1 VRALRTRVGAAV
13 VLVAASLGLGSCGGE
28 DDPFEAYCKEVKA
41 QQTALSEDLAAG
53 ETTGLIDALPEFEKL
68 AAKSPDDLQDEW
80 HTVTSR
86 IGALVDA
93 LESAG
98 VDPAT
103 YDRKK
108 PPAGLSDADRDA
120 IDAAARAMARPEMVQ
135 ALAGVEQQARDVC
148 RTPLTL

>member
-1 VRALRTRVGAAV
+1 VRALRAGA
-13 VLVAASLGLGSCGGE
+13 AASLLSAATLGLVSCGDE
-28 DDPFEAYCKEVKA
+28 DDPFAAYCKEVKA
-41 QQTALSEDLAAG
+41 HQTALSEDLAGG
-53 ETTGLIDALPEFEKL
+53 ETTGLIDALPEFERL

-93 LESAG
+93 LEAAG

-103 YDRKK
+103 YDRQK
-108 PPAGLSDADRDA
+108 PPGGLSEADRDA

>member
-1 VRALRTRVGAAV
+1 MRALRVGAAV
-13 VLVAASLGLGSCGGE
+13 LVAAGSFGLVSCGDE
-28 DDPFEAYCKEVKA
+28 DGPFAAYCKEVKA
-41 QQTALSEDLAAG
+41 QQAALSEDLAGG
-53 ETTGLIDALPEFEKL
+53 ETTGLIDALPEFEQL

-80 HTVTSR
+80 DTVTSR

-93 LESAG
+93 LEGAG

-103 YDRKK
+103 YERKK

-120 IDAAARAMARPEMVQ
+120 IDAAARAMAQPEMVQ

-148 RTPLTL
+148 QTPLTL

>member
-1 VRALRTRVGAAV
+1 LLATAHLL
-13 VLVAASLGLGSCGGE
+13 LVACGDE
-28 DDPFEAYCKEVKA
+28 DDPFAAYCDEVKA
-41 QQTALSEDLAAG
+41 QQAALSEDLAGG

-68 AAKSPDDLQDEW
+68 ASKSPDDLRDEW

-86 IGALVDA
+86 IGSLVDA

-103 YDRKK
+103 YNRRK

-120 IDAAARAMARPEMVQ
+120 IDAAARSMARPEMVQ